1 MTGIKI
7 CGIDRA
13 EALEAA
19 IAARASHVGLVF
31 YPPSPRFLKGGDA
44 AALAAQATGRITR
57 VGLFVDPDDATLAEG
72 VATGLDAIQLH
83 GEESPARVAEV
94 KARFGLPV
102 WKVLPVA
109 TADDVALADFYHGA
123 ADFLL
128 FDAKTPKG
136 ALPGGMGLRFDWSLL
151 AAYRGPT
158 AWGLAGGLNAGNV
171 AEAIQRTG
179 APLVD
184 ASSGIESAPGVKDA
198 GKIAAF
204 CAAVRTAQRP

>member
-31 YPPSPRFLKGGDA
+31 YLPSPRFLKSADA
-44 AALAAQATGRITR
+44 AALAAQAKGRITR
-57 VGLFVDPDDATLAEG
+57 VGLFVDPDDATLTEG
-72 VATGLDAIQLH
+72 VGTGLDAIQLH

-94 KARFGLPV
+94 KARYGLEV

-109 TADDVALADFYHGA
+109 TADDIARADAYHGA

-136 ALPGGMGLRFDWSLL
+136 ALLGGMGLRFDWSLL

-171 AEAIQRTG
+171 ADAIVRTG

-184 ASSGIESAPGVKDA
+184 ASSGIESAPGVKDVA
-198 GKIAAF
+198 KITAF
-204 CAAVRTAQRP
+204 CAAVRTA

>member
-19 IAARASHVGLVF
+19 IAARASHVGFVF
-31 YPPSPRFLKGGDA
+31 YPPSPRFLKSADA
-44 AALAAQATGRITR
+44 AALAEQAKGRITR
-57 VGLFVDPDDATLAEG
+57 VGLFVDPDDATLTAG
-72 VATGLDAIQLH
+72 VATGLEAIQLH

-109 TADDVALADFYHGA
+109 SEGDVARAAAWHGA
-123 ADFLL
+123 TDFLL
-128 FDAKTPKG
+128 FDARTPKG

-158 AWGLAGGLNAGNV
+158 AWGLAGGLNSGNV
-171 AEAIQRTG
+171 AEAIARTG

-184 ASSGIESAPGVKDA
+184 ASSGIESAPGVKDVA
-198 GKIAAF
+198 KIAAF
-204 CAAVRTAQRP
+204 CKAALNT

>member
-13 EALEAA
+13 KVLEAA

-31 YPPSPRFLKGGDA
+31 FPPSPRFLSSADA
-44 AALAAQATGRITR
+44 AALSLQAKGRVIR
-57 VGLFVDPDDATLAEG
+57 VGLFVDPDDAALTEG

-94 KARFGLPV
+94 KARYGLEV

-109 TADDVALADFYHGA
+109 TADDIARSHAYHGA

-151 AAYRGPT
+151 TAYRGPT

-171 AEAIQRTG
+171 AQAIARTG

-184 ASSGIESAPGVKDA
+184 ASSGIESAPGVKDVT
-198 GKIAAF
+198 KIVAF
-204 CAAVRTAQRP
+204 CAAAHRGA

>member
-19 IAARASHVGLVF
+19 IAAQASHVGFVF
-31 YPPSPRFLKGGDA
+31 YPPSPRFLKSAEA
-44 AALAAQATGRITR
+44 AALAAQAKGRITR

-72 VATGLDAIQLH
+72 VGTGLDAIQLH

-94 KARFGLPV
+94 KARFGIDV

-109 TADDVALADFYHGA
+109 SESDVGRAGAYHGA
-123 ADFLL
+123 ADFIL

-151 AAYRGPT
+151 GSYRGATP
-158 AWGLAGGLNAGNV
+158 WGLAGGLNAGNV
-171 AEAIQRTG
+171 AEAIERTG

-184 ASSGIESAPGVKDA
+184 ASSGIESAPGVKDV

-204 CAAVRTAQRP
+204 CAAVHSR

>member
-31 YPPSPRFLKGGDA
+31 YPPSPRFLKNADA
-44 AALAAQATGRITR
+44 AALAAQAKGRITR

-72 VATGLDAIQLH
+72 VGTGLDAIQLH
-83 GEESPARVAEV
+83 GGESPARVAEV
-94 KARFGLPV
+94 KARFGIDV

-109 TADDVALADFYHGA
+109 SESDVARAGAYHGA
-123 ADFLL
+123 ADFIL

-151 AAYRGPT
+151 AGYRGATP
-158 AWGLAGGLNAGNV
+158 WGLAGGLNAGNV
-171 AEAIQRTG
+171 AEAIARTG
-179 APLVD
+179 ATLVD
-184 ASSGIESAPGVKDA
+184 ASSGIESAPGVKNVA
-198 GKIAAF
+198 KITAF
-204 CAAVRTAQRP
+204 CAAARAA

>member
-31 YPPSPRFLKGGDA
+31 VPPSPRFLKPAAA
-44 AALAAQATGRITR
+44 AALATQAEGRIAR
-57 VGLFVDPDDATLAEG
+57 VGLFVDPDDATLAEA
-72 VATGLDAIQLH
+72 VTTGLDAIQLH

-94 KARFGLPV
+94 KARYGLVV

-109 TADDVALADFYHGA
+109 TADDIARAGAYHGA
-123 ADFLL
+123 AHFLL
-128 FDAKTPKG
+128 FDAKTPEG

-171 AEAIQRTG
+171 AEAIARTG

-184 ASSGIESAPGVKDA
+184 ASSGIESAPGVKDV

-204 CAAVRTAQRP
+204 CAAAHSA

>member
-19 IAARASHVGLVF
+19 IAARASHVGFVF
-31 YPPSPRFLKGGDA
+31 FPPSPRFLKSADA
-44 AALAAQATGRITR
+44 AALATQAKGRITR

-72 VATGLDAIQLH
+72 VATSLDAIQLH

-94 KARFGLPV
+94 KARFGIEV

-109 TADDVALADFYHGA
+109 TSGDVARAGAYHGA

-151 AAYRGPT
+151 ADYRGVTP
-158 AWGLAGGLNAGNV
+158 WGLAGGLNAGNV

-184 ASSGIESAPGVKDA
+184 ASSGVESAPGVKDVA
-198 GKIAAF
+198 KIAAF
-204 CAAVRTAQRP
+204 CAAAHKA

>member
-31 YPPSPRFLKGGDA
+31 YPPSPRFLKGTQA
-44 AALAAQATGRITR
+44 AALASQAKGRITR
-57 VGLFVDPDDATLAEG
+57 VGLFVDPDDATLATG
-72 VATGLDAIQLH
+72 VAAGLDAIQLH
-83 GEESPARVAEV
+83 GEESPARTAEV
-94 KARFGLPV
+94 KARFGIEV

-109 TADDVALADFYHGA
+109 SESDIARAGVYHGA

-128 FDAKTPKG
+128 FDARTPKG

-151 AAYRGPT
+151 SGYSGPT
-158 AWGLAGGLNAGNV
+158 AWGLAGGLNPANV
-171 AEAIQRTG
+171 ADAIARTG

-184 ASSGIESAPGVKDA
+184 ASSGIESAPGVKDVA
-198 GKIAAF
+198 KIEAF
-204 CAAVRTAQRP
+204 CWAARHL